1 MIELNEQQS
10 VLRAHAREW
19 AQDLAKWALDLE
31 RTPGLVHEL
40 LDLPA
45 MRFLARFP
53 VPEEYDDDPIV
64 LDGHPF
70 RGSGME
76 RVTLCEELA
85 AADAGM
91 MLAAPG
97 PSMSGVLVSHLGSR
111 AQQELFFGRITER
124 PTWTFFAL
132 TEPERGSDA
141 GALQTTLTQDGDRLL
156 LDGAKRF
163 IGNAARADLGVI
175 FARVKPGPLG
185 IVAVLADTGHPGFT
199 ATPIPTV
206 GLRGNQ
212 VTDVRLTSVEIPAG
226 RLLGAHLSPSRRGL
240 LGAVRALN
248 QLRPV
253 VAALGLGIARGAHD
267 YVRAHRRELTAWER
281 AELDG
286 IGLRIEG
293 VRQLVRRAALASD
306 QDGPGVGPLASA
318 AKSRA
323 ARLAEDV
330 TLRTL
335 DFFGPGARLEHPL
348 LDKFARDARGIEYME
363 GTRNVHH
370 LNVFQ
375 GISQGTLLRG

>member
-1 MIELNEQQS
+1 MIELTERQS

-19 AQDLAKWALDLE
+19 AQELAKWALDLE
-31 RTPGLVHEL
+31 RTPDLVHEL
-40 LDLPA
+40 LDLPG
-45 MRFLARFP
+45 MRFLAKFSI
-53 VPEEYDDDPIV
+53 PEEYDDDPIT
-64 LDGHPF
+64 LDGHSF
-70 RGSGME
+70 GGGGME
-76 RVTLCEELA
+76 RVTICEEFG

-97 PSMSGVLVSHLGSR
+97 PSMSGVLVSRLGSQ
-111 AQQELFFGRITER
+111 AQQELFYGRLAER

-141 GALQTTLTQDGDRLL
+141 GAMQTTLTQDGDRLL
-156 LDGAKRF
+156 LNGAKRF
-163 IGNAARADLGVI
+163 IGNAIRADVGVI
-175 FARVKPGPLG
+175 FARVRPGPLG
-185 IVAVLADTGHPGFT
+185 VVAVLADTGHPGFV

-212 VTDVRLTSVEIPAG
+212 VTDVRFSSVEIPAD

-248 QLRPV
+248 QLRPG

-267 YVRAHRRELTAWER
+267 YVRAHRRALTAWER

-293 VRQLVRRAALASD
+293 VRQLVRRAAVASD
-306 QDGPGVGPLASA
+306 QDDPGMGPLASA

-348 LDKFARDARGIEYME
+348 LDKYVRDARGIEYME
-363 GTRNVHH
+363 GTRNIHH

-375 GISQGTLLRG
+375 GLSQGTIVRR

>member
-1 MIELNEQQS
+1 MIELNERQS

-19 AQDLAKWALDLE
+19 AEELAKWALDLE
-31 RTPGLVHEL
+31 RTPDKVYEL
-40 LDLPA
+40 LDLPG
-45 MRFLARFP
+45 MRFLSRTP
-53 VPEEYDDDPIV
+53 IPEKYDDDPIV

-70 RGSGME
+70 RGGGME
-76 RVTLCEELA
+76 RVTICEEFG

-97 PSMSGVLVSHLGSR
+97 PSMSGVLVSQLGNK

-141 GALQTTLTQDGDRLL
+141 GGMQTTLTQDGDRLL
-156 LDGAKRF
+156 LNGAKRF
-163 IGNAARADLGVI
+163 IGNAIRASLGVI
-175 FARVKPGPLG
+175 FARVRPGPLG
-185 IVAVLADTGHPGFT
+185 VAAVLADTGHPGFV

-206 GLRGNQ
+206 GLCGNQ
-212 VTDVRLTSVEIPAG
+212 VTDVRFSSVEIPTD
-226 RLLGAHLSPSRRGL
+226 RLLGSHLSPSRRGL
-240 LGAVRALN
+240 LGAVRGLN
-248 QLRPV
+248 QLRPG
-253 VAALGLGIARGAHD
+253 VAALGLGIARGAYD
-267 YVRAHRRELTAWER
+267 YVRAHRRALTSWER

-286 IGLRIEG
+286 IGLSIEG
-293 VRQLVRRAALASD
+293 VRQLVRRAAAASD
-306 QDGPGVGPLASA
+306 NDDPGLGPLASA

-335 DFFGPGARLEHPL
+335 GFFGAGARLEHPL
-348 LDKFARDARGIEYME
+348 LDKYVRDARGIEYME
-363 GTRNVHH
+363 GTRNIHH

-375 GISQGTLLRG
+375 GISQGKIIGK